1 MFIAYQ
7 GKEFMKA
14 PSECRNLTDIRTA
27 VNSIDREL
35 IKLLGRRARYALAAL
50 TFKHD
55 RKDIADPA
63 HRRKMFAQRR
73 QWAKRPHLNPRM
85 IDRIF
90 QAIVDESKRL
100 HLAGLRTRQR

>member
-1 MFIAYQ
+1 VHALSLLLAPESGREVSQVPSAAGYVYVYQ
-7 GKEFMKA
+7 GKELMKA

-35 IKLLGRRARYALAAL
+35 INLLGRRARYALAAL

-73 QWAKRPHLNPRM
+73 QWRSA
-85 IDRIF
+85 
-90 QAIVDESKRL
+90 
-100 HLAGLRTRQR
+100 RTSILK

>member
-1 MFIAYQ
+1 
-7 GKEFMKA
+7 MKA

-35 IKLLGRRARYALAAL
+35 IELLGRRARYALAAL

-55 RKDIADPA
+55 RKDIADPG

-73 QWAKRPHLNPRM
+73 QWAKRPRLNPKM

-100 HLAGLRTRQR
+100 HLAGLRARRR